1 MPTSNP
7 HDDKRHGV
15 RAMERTMFGHFHR
28 SVERF
33 PDKDFQR
40 VKKEGSF
47 HGVTYRQAYETVLG
61 IGTGL
66 INFGVG
72 RGDKVAVV
80 CDNRPEWIL
89 INLALQG
96 IGAPDVPR
104 DAAVPLSELKSILD
118 DSKSRFLIVENEEV
132 LDRVHPIL
140 GQFPFVAAVFLID
153 GHPKGQ
159 ENVFSLADVLTE
171 GSTQVGQGSSAL
183 LTAARKVSPDDVSTI
198 VYTSGTQGIPKGTI
212 LTHANFAYLF
222 EVVPPLL
229 QLTEKERVLSFLPPW
244 HLFERAID
252 YIVLALGASLSYTTA
267 RDVLRDLE
275 LEKPTFFASVPRVW
289 TALYERAI
297 KEMKR
302 QRPPLDR
309 LLPSLVEK
317 AIIYKKAVNRRNGR
331 YPYPAQNR
339 GHRVKALRESAA
351 NFVAYRLADLLVF
364 SGLRKAL
371 GGELRGAVFGGAHLP
386 EHIEDFLDAAGL
398 EVLEAYGMTEASP
411 VLTVRLF
418 GGTLYTAGKPI
429 PGTEIQ
435 ILDKY
440 LNPVEPGTQGVIYA
454 RGPQIMKGYTSLE
467 LTSRVLSPSSD
478 GQPWKWYNTGDYGVI
493 TPTGDLKILGRVGD
507 DFKLVNG
514 EWVIPQPLEDLIR
527 TSQYVHEVMLVG
539 ANRKFVGALIFPD
552 WDSIERYA
560 REHNLDYPRDD
571 PDAARL
577 ALSRNEEVR
586 ALIGGEIRKRVSRE
600 NGVRPW
606 EEIVTFAILPQ
617 ELRVGTELTAT
628 IKLRRHFIGQEYE
641 QVIEDLYR

>member
-1 MPTSNP
+1 
-7 HDDKRHGV
+7 
-15 RAMERTMFGHFHR
+15 MERTMFGYFHK
-28 SVERF
+28 SAQRF

-40 VKKEGSF
+40 VKKGGTF
-47 HGVTYRQAYETVLG
+47 RGVTYREAYDTVLE

-66 INFGVG
+66 INLGVG
-72 RGDKVAVV
+72 RGDKVALI

-104 DAAVPLSELKSILD
+104 DSAVPLSELTSILD

-132 LDRVHPIL
+132 LDRIHPIL
-140 GQFPFVAAVFLID
+140 DHFPIVAAVFLME
-153 GHPKGQ
+153 GNPRGK
-159 ENVFSLADVLTE
+159 ENVFSLDDVLTE
-171 GSTQVGQGSSAL
+171 GRTQVAQGDNAL
-183 LTAARKVSPDDVSTI
+183 LEAAHKVSPDDVSTI
-198 VYTSGTQGIPKGTI
+198 VYTSGTQGIPKGTV
-212 LTHANFAYLF
+212 LTHSNFAYLF

-229 QLTEKERVLSFLPPW
+229 ELTENDRALSFLPPW

-252 YIVLALGASLSYTTA
+252 YIVLAMGASMSYTTPK
-267 RDVLRDLE
+267 DVLRDLA

-309 LLPSLVEK
+309 ILPSLVER

-331 YPYPAQNR
+331 YPYPTENSGDR
-339 GHRVKALRESAA
+339 LKALRETAS
-351 NFVAYRLADLLVF
+351 NFLAYRLADLLVF
-364 SGLRKAL
+364 SRLRKMM

-386 EHIEDFLDAAGL
+386 EHVEDFLDAAGL

-411 VLTVRLF
+411 VLTIRLF

-478 GQPWKWYNTGDYGVI
+478 GQPLKWYNTGDFGVL

-514 EWVIPQPLEDLIR
+514 EWVIPQPIEDMIR
-527 TSQYVHEVMLVG
+527 TSQYIHEVMLVG
-539 ANRKFVGALIFPD
+539 ADRKFVGALVFPE
-552 WDSIERYA
+552 WESLERYA
-560 REHNLDYPRDD
+560 REQSVDFPKDD
-571 PDAARL
+571 PEAGHL
-577 ALSRNEEVR
+577 ALSTNEDIR
-586 ALIGGEIRKRVSRE
+586 ALIAKEIRQRVSGD
-600 NGVRPW
+600 NGIRPW

-628 IKLRRHFIGQEYE
+628 IKLRRHFIRQEYE
-641 QVIEDLYR
+641 QAIEDLYR

>member
-1 MPTSNP
+1 
-7 HDDKRHGV
+7 
-15 RAMERTMFGHFHR
+15 MERTIFGYFHK
-28 SVERF
+28 SAERF

-40 VKKEGSF
+40 VKKGGAF
-47 HGVTYRQAYETVLG
+47 RGVTYREAYETVLE

-66 INFGVG
+66 INLGVG
-72 RGDKVAVV
+72 RGDKVAVIS
-80 CDNRPEWIL
+80 DNRPEWIL

-104 DAAVPLSELKSILD
+104 DSAVPLSELKSILD

-132 LDRVHPIL
+132 LDRIHPIL
-140 GQFPFVAAVFLID
+140 DHFPFVAASFLID
-153 GHPKGQ
+153 GNSRGQ
-159 ENVFSLADVLTE
+159 ENVFSLDDVLTE
-171 GSTQVGQGSSAL
+171 GRTQVGQGDNAFL
-183 LTAARKVSPDDVSTI
+183 EAANKVAPDDVSTI
-198 VYTSGTQGIPKGTI
+198 VYTSGTQGIPKGTV
-212 LTHANFAYLF
+212 LTHSNFAYLF

-229 QLTEKERVLSFLPPW
+229 ELTENDRVLSFLPPW

-252 YIVLALGASLSYTTA
+252 YFVFALGASMSYTTPK
-267 RDVLRDLE
+267 DVLRDFA

-302 QRPPLDR
+302 QRPPLNR
-309 LLPSLVEK
+309 FLPSLVDK
-317 AIIYKKAVNRRNGR
+317 AIIYKRAVNRRNGR
-331 YPYPAQNR
+331 YPNPTEN
-339 GHRVKALRESAA
+339 GGDRVRALRESAA

-364 SGLRKAL
+364 SRLRKML

-386 EHIEDFLDAAGL
+386 EHVEDFLDAAGL

-440 LNPVEPGTQGVIYA
+440 LNPVEPGIQGVIYA

-467 LTSRVLSPSSD
+467 LTSRVLSPSAD
-478 GQPWKWYNTGDYGVI
+478 GQPLKWYNTGDFGVV

-514 EWVIPQPLEDLIR
+514 EWVIPQPIEDMIR
-527 TSQYVHEVMLVG
+527 TSQYIHEVMLVG
-539 ANRKFVGALIFPD
+539 ADRKFVGALVFPE
-552 WDSIERYA
+552 WDSLERHA

-571 PDAARL
+571 PEAGRF
-577 ALSRNEEVR
+577 ALSRNEDIR
-586 ALIGGEIRKRVSRE
+586 ALIAGEIRERVSRE
-600 NGVRPW
+600 NGIRPW

-628 IKLRRHFIGQEYE
+628 IKLRRHFIRQEYE

>member
-1 MPTSNP
+1 
-7 HDDKRHGV
+7 
-15 RAMERTMFGHFHR
+15 MERTMFGYFHR

-72 RGDKVAVV
+72 RGDKVAVI

-89 INLALQG
+89 VNLALQG

-104 DAAVPLSELKSILD
+104 DAAVPLTELKSILD
-118 DSKSRFLIVENEEV
+118 DSKCRFIIVENAEV
-132 LDRVHPIL
+132 LDRVQSVL
-140 GQFPFVAAVFLID
+140 GQFPFVASVFLID
-153 GHPKGQ
+153 GNPKGQ
-159 ENVFSLADVLTE
+159 ENVFSLSDVLTE
-171 GSTQVGQGSSAL
+171 GSTRVGQGSSAL

-252 YIVLALGASLSYTTA
+252 YIVLALGASLSYTTP
-267 RDVLRDLE
+267 RDVLKDLA
-275 LEKPTFFASVPRVW
+275 LERPTFFASVPRVW
-289 TALYERAI
+289 AALYERTI

-317 AIIYKKAVNRRNGR
+317 AIVYKKGVNRRNGR
-331 YPYPAQNR
+331 YPYPAENGGGR
-339 GHRVKALRESAA
+339 AKALREGAA

-364 SGLRKAL
+364 SRLRKAL

-435 ILDKY
+435 ILDQY

-493 TPTGDLKILGRVGD
+493 TPSGDLKILGRVGD

-527 TSQYVHEVMLVG
+527 TSQYVNEVMLVG
-539 ANRKFVGALIFPD
+539 ANRKFVGALIFPE
-552 WDSIERYA
+552 WESIERYA
-560 REHNLDYPRDD
+560 RGHNLEYPRDD

-577 ALSRNEEVR
+577 ALSRNEDIR

-617 ELRVGTELTAT
+617 ELRVGAELTAT
-628 IKLRRHFIGQEYE
+628 IKLRRHFIRQEYE

>member
-1 MPTSNP
+1 
-7 HDDKRHGV
+7 
-15 RAMERTMFGHFHR
+15 MEHTMFGYFHR

-40 VKKEGSF
+40 VKKDGSF

-72 RGDKVAVV
+72 RSDKVAVI

-153 GHPKGQ
+153 GNPRGM

-171 GSTQVGQGSSAL
+171 GSTRVGQGSSAL
-183 LTAARKVSPDDVSTI
+183 LTAARKVAPDDVSTI

-229 QLTEKERVLSFLPPW
+229 ELTEKDCVLSFLPPW
-244 HLFERAID
+244 HLFERALD
-252 YIVLALGASLSYTTA
+252 YFVLALGASISYTTP
-267 RDVLRDLE
+267 RDVLKDLA

-289 TALYERAI
+289 TALYERAV

-317 AIIYKKAVNRRNGR
+317 AIVYKKAVNRRNGR
-331 YPYPAQNR
+331 YPYPAEN
-339 GHRVKALRESAA
+339 GGGRVKALRESAS

-364 SGLRKAL
+364 SRLRKML

-411 VLTVRLF
+411 VLTIRLF

-539 ANRKFVGALIFPD
+539 ANRKFVGALIFPE
-552 WDSIERYA
+552 WESIERFA

-571 PDAARL
+571 PEAARL
-577 ALSRNEEVR
+577 VLSTNEDVR
-586 ALIGGEIRKRVSRE
+586 ALIGAEIRKRVSRE
-600 NGVRPW
+600 NGIRPW

-617 ELRVGTELTAT
+617 ELRVGAELTAT
-628 IKLRRHFIGQEYE
+628 IKLRRHFIRHEYE

>member
-1 MPTSNP
+1 
-7 HDDKRHGV
+7 
-15 RAMERTMFGHFHR
+15 MERTMFGYFHR

-72 RGDKVAVV
+72 KSDKVAVI

-140 GQFPFVAAVFLID
+140 GQFPFVAAVFLIE
-153 GHPKGQ
+153 GNPKGQ

-183 LTAARKVSPDDVSTI
+183 LGAARKVSPDDVSTI

-212 LTHANFAYLF
+212 LTHANFSYLF

-229 QLTEKERVLSFLPPW
+229 QLTEKDRVVSFLPPW

-267 RDVLRDLE
+267 RDVLRDLA

-289 TALYERAI
+289 AALYERAI

-331 YPYPAQNR
+331 YPYPTEN
-339 GHRVKALRESAA
+339 GGGRVKALRESTA
-351 NFVAYRLADLLVF
+351 NFVAYRLADPFVF
-364 SGLRKAL
+364 SKLRKAL

-411 VLTVRLF
+411 VLTIRLF

-527 TSQYVHEVMLVG
+527 TSQYVNEVMLVG
-539 ANRKFVGALIFPD
+539 ANRKFVGALIFPE
-552 WDSIERYA
+552 WESIERYA

-571 PDAARL
+571 PDAARM
-577 ALSRNEEVR
+577 ALSRNEDVR

-628 IKLRRHFIGQEYE
+628 IKLRRHFIRQEYA
-641 QVIEDLYR
+641 QAIEDLYR